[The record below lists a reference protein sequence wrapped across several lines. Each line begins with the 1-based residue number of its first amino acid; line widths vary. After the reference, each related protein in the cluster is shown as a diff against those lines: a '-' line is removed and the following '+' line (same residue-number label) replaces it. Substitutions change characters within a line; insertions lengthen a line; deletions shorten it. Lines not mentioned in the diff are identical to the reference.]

1 MPPLTLARIE
11 ELASRGE
18 SEFLEL
24 RQNTAQRDEAAQ
36 TVCGMLN
43 RPQPNDRYVLF
54 GVTPDGRPAG
64 QQMGDRTI
72 EDVRAELRKISP
84 RVSPRIDRVS
94 VATDREVIAVA
105 VPEAYRPPY
114 TYKRRPYRRVGR
126 ATTVMRMDE
135 YERVLLARRY
145 REDVRWENAPAENWS
160 LDELD
165 TGRIHRVVQLARRRD
180 RLDAPGDD
188 PAELLE
194 RLGLCAGGVLR
205 QAAVVLFG
213 KAAPIAARMPQCLL
227 RAARFRGADR
237 MEFLDSRQFQG
248 NAFDLLEHAE
258 GFLRDAPPVAGRVV
272 TGRMAPGDQPL
283 YPPNAI
289 REALVNALCHRDY
302 SIADGSIHLSIYDD
316 RLEVT
321 STGPLPSGL
330 TPKKLLEAH
339 EPAPWNPAIANIFS
353 RCGLSENWGRGTLEM
368 ARLALDAGLP
378 RPQML
383 DENECVTVRFWSGRH
398 ATQHSSAD
406 VRKRMI
412 LSLLE
417 RSSDSGLSRRE
428 IHRCLVPPAS
438 ARQVRRTL
446 EELQEKGLAKIT
458 EPGPAARWKTPAIT

>member
-54 GVTPDGRPAG
+54 GVTPDGRPVG

-135 YERVLLARRY
+135 YERVLLERIY
-145 REDVRWENAPAENWS
+145 REDVRWENRPAENWS

-165 TGRIHRVVQLARRRD
+165 AGRIRRVVQLARQRD

-188 PAELLE
+188 PAKLLE

-205 QAAVVLFG
+205 QAAVALFG
-213 KAAPIAARMPQCLL
+213 KAEPIAARMPQCLL
-227 RAARFRGADR
+227 HAARFRGTDR

-248 NAFDLLEHAE
+248 NAFNLLEHAE
-258 GFLRDAPPVAGRVV
+258 GFLRDTPPIAGRVV

-283 YPPNAI
+283 YPPDAI

-302 SIADGSIHLSIYDD
+302 SIADGSIHLAIYDD

-339 EPAPWNPAIANIFS
+339 EPAPWNPDIVNIFS
-353 RCGLSENWGRGTLEM
+353 RCGLSESWGRGTLEM
-368 ARLALDAGLP
+368 VRLALDADLP
-378 RPQML
+378 HPQIL
-383 DENECVTVRFWSGRH
+383 DENECVTVRFWNDRH
-398 ATQHSSAD
+398 AAQHRGAD
-406 VRKRMI
+406 IRKRMI

-417 RSSDSGLSRRE
+417 RAGDSGLSRRE
-428 IHRCLVPPAS
+428 IHNRLVPPAS

-458 EPGPAARWKTPAIT
+458 KPGPAVRWKIPAIT